1 MPLSVLLYEVHTLS
15 HSSYSH
21 VSKGTKPSRIQ
32 PETSATSQPLPLT
45 TIGRD
50 SRVMGFIGF
59 FCLPHRAVHV
69 MALFPPVLLLLLCRP
84 FLGGRR
90 G

>member
-1 MPLSVLLYEVHTLS
+1 MPLTVILYEVHL
-15 HSSYSH
+15 
-21 VSKGTKPSRIQ
+21 VSLVLLPRKGTKPSRIQ
-32 PETSATSQPLPLT
+32 PETSATSQPLPLN

-69 MALFPPVLLLLLCRP
+69 MALFPPILLLCRP